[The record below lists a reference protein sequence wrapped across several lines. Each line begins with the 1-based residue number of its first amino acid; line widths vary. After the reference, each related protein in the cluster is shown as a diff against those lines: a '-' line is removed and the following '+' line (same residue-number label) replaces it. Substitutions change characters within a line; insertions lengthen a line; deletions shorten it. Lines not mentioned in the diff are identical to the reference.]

1 MTYRRRLS
9 IITALDSYLVLLSIF
24 IGYQLISPSYDL
36 YPSEMLLM
44 TSLILLGAQH
54 LFAHCFHLYKK
65 VWEYASIGE
74 LYAVSYTHLTLPTTS
89 RV

>member
-1 MTYRRRLS
+1 
-9 IITALDSYLVLLSIF
+9 
-24 IGYQLISPSYDL
+24 
-36 YPSEMLLM
+36 MLLM

-74 LYAVSYTHLTLPTTS
+74 LYVLLKSITLSHLVTAVLELFFFQNVPVRLLCLSLAVPADLDR
-89 RV
+89 RVADDVAHIEDR

>member
-1 MTYRRRLS
+1 
-9 IITALDSYLVLLSIF
+9 
-24 IGYQLISPSYDL
+24 
-36 YPSEMLLM
+36 MLLM

-74 LYAVSYTHLTLPTTS
+74 LYVLLKSITLSHLVTAALEPVFLSKRSGSSFMFKLAVPGSF
-89 RV
+89 

>member
-24 IGYQLISPSYDL
+24 IGYQLILPSYEL

-65 VWEYASIGE
+65 FGNMRALGSYAS
-74 LYAVSYTHLTLPTTS
+74 Y
-89 RV
+89 